1 MKLIAGTAASI
12 LLTSCVASDT
22 VGYNDGVAPDAKPNS
37 EPSKEGPM
45 VLQTLTLASGLVV
58 DVQGPQSAI
67 EVLPTT
73 PSSADLCEN
82 FSLSITT
89 TFDSG
94 HVPLKYAA
102 TAVSNQFAEPAM
114 NPAALAHLAA
124 LWQSLFPESDVDS
137 WSVLGGFAI
146 NPFSVFPV
154 QLTSAS
160 TPYFLG
166 VSHLQTEITDSA
178 YQARAPLAV
187 FSYDDQGSHYAY
199 PSVWQDAASPTSA
212 PNVQVWSRVMDPE
225 NLLACPGYS
234 EAMETL
240 MDLPHIEDLATCG
253 DIMAVVYSLPE
264 TDAIM
269 GNGAACLPSPAG
281 FGVTLS
287 PLLRNDWQALDCP
300 RPASASDAYTCF
312 THSAL

>member
-1 MKLIAGTAASI
+1 MKLISGTAASI
-12 LLTSCVASDT
+12 LLMSCVASDT
-22 VGYNDGVAPDAKPNS
+22 VGYNDSVASDSAPSETAKPTQ
-37 EPSKEGPM
+37 
-45 VLQTLTLASGLVV
+45 LQTLTLVSGLVV
-58 DVQGPQSAI
+58 DVQGPQSALD
-67 EVLPTT
+67 VLPAT
-73 PSSADLCEN
+73 PSAAELCEN

-89 TFDSG
+89 TFGSD
-94 HVPLKYAA
+94 HQPLKHAA
-102 TAVSNQFAEPAM
+102 TAISDDFAEPAM
-114 NPAALAHLAA
+114 NPAALDHLAA

-166 VSHLQTEITDSA
+166 VAQLQSVFSDSEH
-178 YQARAPLAV
+178 QSRAPLAV

-225 NLLACPGYS
+225 NLLSCPGYS
-234 EAMETL
+234 EAMATL
-240 MDLPHIEDLATCG
+240 MDLPHIEDLANCG

-264 TDAIM
+264 PDDIM

-287 PLLRNDWQALDCP
+287 PLLRNDWQVLDCP
-300 RPASASDAYTCF
+300 RPASSTTAYTCF